1 MRKRYRIISLH
12 AVILLLIL
20 LTGTSCDTGVEA
32 SLDPGIVR
40 VNLVGDQ
47 ADTSLL
53 IVNDIYT
60 IADGDSMAVKIF
72 QGKVFKDS
80 VFAVLYR
87 DIKAYQQEDITYNI
101 IKRENDKYKSYTIF
115 ESYVPPFEYDRIQF
129 GITSSIVKL
138 SGFDDIKV
146 ESSDDDIV
154 FVDLYEKFEV
164 FENRVTEINVCLEP
178 FQSIIRYRDSYKFV
192 PVIRI
197 SSIVYE

>member
-1 MRKRYRIISLH
+1 MRKRYRIISLY
-12 AVILLLIL
+12 AVVLLLIL

-47 ADTSLL
+47 ADTSLV

-101 IKRENDKYKSYTIF
+101 IKRENNKYKSYTIF

-146 ESSDDDIV
+146 ESSDDDNI

-164 FENRVTEINVCLEP
+164 FENSVTEINICLEP
-178 FQSIIRYRDSYKFV
+178 FQSITRYRDSYKFV